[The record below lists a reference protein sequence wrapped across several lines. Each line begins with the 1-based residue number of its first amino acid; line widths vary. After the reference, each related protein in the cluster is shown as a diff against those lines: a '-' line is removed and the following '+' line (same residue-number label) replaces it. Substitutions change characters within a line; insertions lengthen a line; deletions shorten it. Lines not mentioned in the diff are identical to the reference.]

1 MKRSILTLV
10 LALLLTIPA
19 GAQYEAMN
27 LTIRTP
33 EQTYEAAEVKSYM
46 WAGSEKVEDFTYYP
60 KIIDGTT
67 YLPLETLQHVLGVA
81 CQVDLLENRVLFGK
95 RASEIDMADYEALA
109 EEAARQQ
116 MEKDNVQILER
127 DYTFQKQYYPDME
140 LPVFTKWR
148 VDKLEPWTTVYKNY
162 ILFRYQCSFWTDIP
176 ENVRSV
182 GSFVSSEDGWFG
194 NHYPSYLVCTL
205 EDEPRLVGYF
215 MMDLSPQ
222 INPVSFY
229 PALDTWLADAQGK
242 PDADSQWT
250 TVENEELQV
259 TLSIPADWSEHA
271 VIDTTAVPGDNP
283 PIVQYIPVT
292 RLFQVREKRAYE
304 SKWQTG
310 LLWDLARWDRASY
323 DEIYGAGSPVN
334 ERVLGCDEAYVYT
347 ICTPTDVQWL
357 EDDPVSRAQYEK
369 LAEESTAVLER
380 FYRDNNLQPWHPEEL
395 TPGLAVQVGQYPE
408 RLYDVNGKET
418 DSFRYGGRVYVPLR
432 GVCELL
438 GISVDWDAETNT
450 IVLGER
456 TVTAP
461 YAPTYRAQA
470 EAFTEAFMQET
481 EAALQ
486 KMAAENPAE
495 AKAQGITGEA
505 KLVESRIDSFFYEA
519 QYREHTIFSY
529 DCSFLAEDLNQVYL
543 TDNVLRRED
552 NWYNPL
558 FTHWY
563 LVFTQGAEP
572 ELLGMYRSEAGIY
585 QEDSH
590 LFWEGLDAW
599 LTEYYAKPDTSEAA
613 SDESTFD
620 KEPPSPQTPLRK
632 SSYLKDIV
640 RPYKR

>member
-19 GAQYEAMN
+19 GAQYEAMD
-27 LTIRTP
+27 LTIRTLGK
-33 EQTYEAAEVKSYM
+33 TYEAAEAKSYM
-46 WAGSEKVEDFTYYP
+46 WAGSEKVEDFSYYP

-81 CQVDLLENRVLFGK
+81 CQVDILKNKVVFGK
-95 RASEIDMADYEALA
+95 RAAEIHMADYEALA
-109 EEAARQQ
+109 EEAARLQ
-116 MEKDNVQILER
+116 MERDNVLILER
-127 DYTFQKQYYPDME
+127 DYAFQKQYYPDME
-140 LPVFTKWR
+140 LAVFTKWR

-162 ILFRYQCSFWTDIP
+162 ILFRYQCSFWTDKP

-182 GSFVSSEDGWFG
+182 GSFGASEDGWFG
-194 NHYPSYLVCTL
+194 NHAPGYLVCTL
-205 EDEPRLVGYF
+205 EEEPQLVGYF
-215 MMDLSPQ
+215 LMDVSPD

-229 PALDTWLADAQGK
+229 PDLDTWLTDVQSQADTNT
-242 PDADSQWT
+242 WT

-259 TLSIPADWSEHA
+259 SLSIPADWSDIA

-292 RLFQVREKRAYE
+292 RLFQVREKLAYE

-310 LLWDLARWDRASY
+310 LVWDLARWDRASY
-323 DEIYGAGSPVN
+323 DEIYGTGSPVN
-334 ERVLGCDEAYVYT
+334 EMVLGCDEAYVYT

-369 LAEESTAVLER
+369 LAEESTAVLEG
-380 FYRDNNLQPWHPEEL
+380 FCRDNGIKPWHPE
-395 TPGLAVQVGQYPE
+395 TFTTGMAVQVGKYTEQ
-408 RLYDVNGKET
+408 LYDVNGKET

-438 GISVDWDAETNT
+438 GISVDWDAATNT
-450 IVLGER
+450 IALGER

-461 YAPTYRAQA
+461 YNPTYRAQA
-470 EAFTEAFMQET
+470 EDFTEALMEKT
-481 EAALQ
+481 EAALRTLAIE
-486 KMAAENPAE
+486 KPTE

-572 ELLGMYRSEAGIY
+572 TLLGMYRSEAAIY
-585 QEDSH
+585 QEDNR

-599 LTEYYAKPDTSEAA
+599 LTSYYAEPNIPDVVPEDTTVAESSGVPAIHKPLS
-613 SDESTFD
+613 
-620 KEPPSPQTPLRK
+620 LR
-632 SSYLKDIV
+632 DIV
-640 RPYKR
+640 RPSR